1 MAAFARSDFM
11 KTKLTSLALTWLVSA
26 ACLLSS
32 GSPQKAVQDQL
43 PTGSLFT
50 AEELSKGFNNHQ
62 FTPYG
67 DPKFSLEILV
77 PSGWESHLSDYD
89 PGQISHDTE
98 AQVPMIEFYP
108 PGADDLGV
116 NVQYRRVPGDKAVS
130 AFVDEY
136 IKSANGTLAARQ
148 QLDLQGRKVEDVLM
162 KTNDDSLGP
171 LLNRVMAFRRGDIVF
186 ISTAWGVEEKYEK
199 YKKVLATV
207 LASFNPAGK

>member
-1 MAAFARSDFM
+1 M
-11 KTKLTSLALTWLVSA
+11 KTKLTSLALTWPVLA
-26 ACLLSS
+26 AYALSF

-43 PTGSLFT
+43 PTGSLFSS
-50 AEELSKGFNNHQ
+50 EELSKGFNNHQ

-89 PGQISHDTE
+89 PSQISHDTD
-98 AQVPMIEFYP
+98 APVPMIEFYP

-116 NVQYRRVPGDKAVS
+116 NVQYMRVPGDKPVS
-130 AFVDEY
+130 VFIDEY
-136 IKSANGTLAARQ
+136 AKKANGTIAARQ

-207 LASFNPAGK
+207 LASFNPTGK